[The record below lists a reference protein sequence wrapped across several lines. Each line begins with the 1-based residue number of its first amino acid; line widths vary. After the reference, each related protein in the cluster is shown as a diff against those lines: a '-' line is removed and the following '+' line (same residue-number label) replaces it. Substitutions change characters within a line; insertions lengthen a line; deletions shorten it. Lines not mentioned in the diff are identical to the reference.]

1 MGPYTQRQTGQ
12 PEKPYVG
19 IFKGDP
25 KKKLQKAYED
35 KLAKALHAQ
44 RNGDLRSHGTLMEE
58 AEKLYAEIQRLEQ
71 GKQ

>member
-1 MGPYTQRQTGQ
+1 MLRFL
-12 PEKPYVG
+12 KS
-19 IFKGDP
+19 DP

-58 AEKLYAEIQRLEQ
+58 AEKIYAEIKALDENQ
-71 GKQ
+71 